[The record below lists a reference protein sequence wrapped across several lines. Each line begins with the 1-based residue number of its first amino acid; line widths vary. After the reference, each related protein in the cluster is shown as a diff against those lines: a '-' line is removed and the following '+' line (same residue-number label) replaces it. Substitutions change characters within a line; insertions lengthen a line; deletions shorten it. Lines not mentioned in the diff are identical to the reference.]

1 MNDLTLQQMEKLG
14 ISKWMNEKEREKAIE
29 KALQE
34 QLACLGNQALDTQ
47 DVEQSKSHAP
57 TSLTLEEVLVSGGLF
72 TYNLNGKKYKLNVL
86 TKADLAILDNIENN
100 AEQGVEYDIVK
111 AFRYHIKNS
120 HDNFVTIKTKTYEEA
135 QQVIDNIYSK
145 GLYKVSASSL

>member
-1 MNDLTLQQMEKLG
+1 MNNLTLQQMEKLG
-14 ISKWMNEKEREKAIE
+14 LSKWMNEKERDKAIE

-34 QLACLGNQALDTQ
+34 QLAYLGNQALDTQ

-86 TKADLAILDNIENN
+86 TKADLAIIDNTENN

-120 HDNFVTIKTKTYEEA
+120 HDNFVTIKAKTYEEA
-135 QQVIDNIYSK
+135 QQVIDSIYSK